1 MEAKLKDRQS
11 VEATVEV
18 TVPAADVDKAF
29 ERVLRQLSR
38 QVKVPGFRPGKAP
51 RGVLVKRIG
60 KEALEGEVRE
70 DLIESSYPQV
80 MKQFEL
86 SPVHA
91 HVHGGSPNEGEDFTF
106 ELHVDL
112 YPEIELPDQEEIV
125 IDSEARKVDDEMVE
139 QTVKRLQSENA
150 TMVPVDRPVQAG
162 DYLLVETVPA
172 DQEEGAE
179 AQAASTMPID
189 LEEVGEELAE
199 QLIGKS
205 VDEIVKLKLSSAQAA
220 TEGEEAAEPPTLDI
234 RIKDVKE
241 KEKPAPDDEFAK
253 TLGFES
259 WQETEARIRES
270 LQAQLDQEAFEE
282 QRDEFVDKLIAASS
296 FELPRS
302 LVQRRRIDLLENL
315 TEDLKRRGLTLEKYV
330 EQLDANDGREEFEK
344 ELQEAAEKGVR
355 RDLVL
360 ERLLEVRGTT
370 ISDAEF
376 EAALRQLALQQG
388 MDVDRLRRERGEEW
402 LRNYRFLI
410 TRDRA
415 LREAVEERLAA
426 QRGDEAAGSS
436 DEAGGAAAEAA
447 AASAAEADG
456 AGAAAAEADGA
467 GAAAAEAA
475 AAADAGAEA
484 GAESGEEGEKV
495 VQAEVPDDEPAEPAG
510 DREARA

>member
-1 MEAKLKDRQS
+1 MEAKLKERKS

-18 TVPAADVDKAF
+18 TVPAADVDKAYD
-29 ERVLRQLSR
+29 RVLRQLSR
-38 QVKVPGFRPGKAP
+38 QVRVPGFRPGKAP

-70 DLIESSYPQV
+70 DLIESSYPQA

-91 HVHGGSPNEGEDFTF
+91 HVHGGTPNEGEDFTF

-112 YPEIELPDQEEIV
+112 YPEIELPSLEEIV
-125 IDSEARKVDDEMVE
+125 IDSEGRRVDDEMVA
-139 QTVKRLQSENA
+139 QTVARLQSENA
-150 TMVPVDRPVQAG
+150 TMVPVDRAVQAG
-162 DYLLVETVPA
+162 DYLLVETVSSE
-172 DQEEGAE
+172 EEGEE
-179 AQAASTMPID
+179 APQAASTMPID
-189 LEEVGEELAE
+189 LEEVSDELAE

-205 VDEIVKLKLSSAQAA
+205 AGEVVKLELAAQPETAESE
-220 TEGEEAAEPPTLDI
+220 EGETQPPPTLDI

-241 KEKPAPDDEFAK
+241 KEKPEPDDEFAK
-253 TLGFES
+253 TLGFDN

-270 LQAQLDQEAFEE
+270 LQAQLDQEALEE
-282 QRDEFVDKLIAASS
+282 QRDEFVDKLMAAST

-330 EQLDANDGREEFEK
+330 EQLDANDGREQFEK

-388 MDVDRLRRERGEEW
+388 MDVERLRRERGEEW
-402 LRNYRFLI
+402 LRNYRFLL

-426 QRGDEAAGSS
+426 QRDEEPTDQDVSEVSGGEEPAEASAGQEAAEVSS
-436 DEAGGAAAEAA
+436 DQEATEAGAGQEPV
-447 AASAAEADG
+447 
-456 AGAAAAEADGA
+456 AGAAADGENDPEGA
-467 GAAAAEAA
+467 G
-475 AAADAGAEA
+475 
-484 GAESGEEGEKV
+484 
-495 VQAEVPDDEPAEPAG
+495 EPAEE
-510 DREARA
+510 RR